1 MKDGIKRRGS
11 TWTYV
16 VRVRDPQNGRMKD
29 AWVGGFATEQEAKVA
44 RNAARAAADQGTAVA
59 ATRITVRDY
68 LEDWLEASASRVRP
82 TTLVSYSLHVHRY
95 IVPAIGAGRLQQL
108 TPAMIDKMNA
118 ALLKSGRMP
127 RREPVE
133 GEKPAPAQG
142 LSPATVRRCG
152 ATLHKA
158 LGDAVR
164 KKLIPYNPAD
174 AVDLPRVKA
183 GGADGAG
190 DLPVWTRLQLDKFLT
205 HVAGERLFPMWRLA
219 AWTGMRRG
227 EVAGITWRDVDTDA
241 GTITVR
247 RARVNVTSADV
258 RESKPKTAR
267 GRRRVELDE
276 ETRVALADWR
286 ERHDAE
292 RKAWPGVWPGDDLVF
307 TLEDGS
313 GLRPDYLSRTFR
325 ARAAR
330 AGLPV
335 IRFHD
340 LRHTHA
346 TLLLAAG
353 VPVKVVSERLGHSTV
368 AFTMDVYQ
376 HVLPGQQREA
386 VQALADAAPARAP
399 RLRIVGA

>member
-1 MKDGIKRRGS
+1 VKDGIKRRGS

>member
-1 MKDGIKRRGS
+1 MKDGIEQRGS
-11 TWTYV
+11 SWTYV
-16 VRVRDPQNGRMKD
+16 VRVRDPQTGRMKD
-29 AWVGGFATEQEAKVA
+29 AWVGGFATEREAKTA
-44 RNAARAAADQGTAVA
+44 RNAARTAADQGTAVA
-59 ATRITVRDY
+59 ATRITVNEY
-68 LEDWLEASASRVRP
+68 LEEWLEASAARVRP
-82 TTLVSYSLHVHRY
+82 TTLVSYTLHVRRY

-108 TPAMIDKMNA
+108 TPAMIDKMYA

-127 RREPVE
+127 RRTLAE
-133 GEKPAPAQG
+133 GEKPAPPQG

-158 LGDAVR
+158 LRDAVR

-183 GGADGAG
+183 GGADGAE
-190 DLPVWTRLQLDKFLT
+190 DLRVWTRLQLDRFLA
-205 HVAGERLFPMWRLA
+205 HVAVERLSTMWRLA

-227 EVAGITWRDVDTDA
+227 EVAGLTWRDVDTDT
-241 GTITVR
+241 GTLTVR

-258 RESKPKTAR
+258 RESKPKTPK

-276 ETRVALADWR
+276 ETRVALAAWR
-286 ERHDAE
+286 ERQEAE
-292 RKAWPGVWPGDDLVF
+292 RKAWPGTWSGDDLVF

-313 GLRPDYLSRTFR
+313 ALRPDYLSRTFR
-325 ARAAR
+325 ARTAR

-386 VQALADAAPARAP
+386 VQALADAAPTGAP

>member
-133 GEKPAPAQG
+133 GERPAPAQG

-190 DLPVWTRLQLDKFLT
+190 DLPVWTRLQLDKFLA

-276 ETRVALADWR
+276 ETRVALAAWR

-292 RKAWPGVWPGDDLVF
+292 RKAWPGAWPGDDLVF

>member
-1 MKDGIKRRGS
+1 VKDGIEKRGG

-16 VRVRDPQNGRMKD
+16 VRVRDPQTGHMKD
-29 AWVGGFATEQEAKVA
+29 AWVGGFATEHEAKVA
-44 RNAARAAADQGTAVA
+44 RNAARTAADQGTAVA
-59 ATRITVRDY
+59 ATRITVREY
-68 LEDWLEASASRVRP
+68 LEEWLEASAARVRP
-82 TTLVSYSLHVHRY
+82 TTLVSYTLHVRRY

-127 RREPVE
+127 RRKLAE
-133 GEKPAPAQG
+133 GEKPPPPQG

-158 LGDAVR
+158 LRDAVR

-183 GGADGAG
+183 GAADAPD
-190 DLPVWTRLQLDKFLT
+190 DLRVWTHFQLDRFLA

-227 EVAGITWRDVDTDA
+227 EIAGLTWRDVDTDT
-241 GTITVR
+241 GTLTVR

-276 ETRVALADWR
+276 ETRVALAAWR
-286 ERHDAE
+286 ERQEAE
-292 RKAWPGVWPGDDLVF
+292 RKAWQDAWSGDDLVF
-307 TLEDGS
+307 TLQDGS
-313 GLRPDYLSRTFR
+313 ALRPDYLSRTFQ

-346 TLLLAAG
+346 SLLLAAG

-386 VQALADAAPARAP
+386 VQALADAVPGGSR

>member
-1 MKDGIKRRGS
+1 MKDGIEQRGS
-11 TWTYV
+11 SWTYV
-16 VRVRDPQNGRMKD
+16 VRVRDPQTGRMKD
-29 AWVGGFATEQEAKVA
+29 AWVGGFATEREAKTA
-44 RNAARAAADQGTAVA
+44 RNAARTAADQGTAVA
-59 ATRITVRDY
+59 ATRIGVNEY
-68 LEDWLEASASRVRP
+68 LEEWLEASAARVRP
-82 TTLVSYSLHVHRY
+82 TTLVSYTLHVRRY

>member
-1 MKDGIKRRGS
+1 MQGPEER
-11 TWTYV
+11 
-16 VRVRDPQNGRMKD
+16 P
-29 AWVGGFATEQEAKVA
+29 
-44 RNAARAAADQGTAVA
+44 AARSSRSFVMLGRAA
-59 ATRITVRDY
+59 
-68 LEDWLEASASRVRP
+68 
-82 TTLVSYSLHVHRY
+82 
-95 IVPAIGAGRLQQL
+95 
-108 TPAMIDKMNA
+108 
-118 ALLKSGRMP
+118 
-127 RREPVE
+127 
-133 GEKPAPAQG
+133 
-142 LSPATVRRCG
+142 
-152 ATLHKA
+152 
-158 LGDAVR
+158 
-164 KKLIPYNPAD
+164 
-174 AVDLPRVKA
+174 
-183 GGADGAG
+183 
-190 DLPVWTRLQLDKFLT
+190 
-205 HVAGERLFPMWRLA
+205 
-219 AWTGMRRG
+219 
-227 EVAGITWRDVDTDA
+227 
-241 GTITVR
+241 
-247 RARVNVTSADV
+247 
-258 RESKPKTAR
+258 
-267 GRRRVELDE
+267 VELDE
-276 ETRVALADWR
+276 ETRVALAAWR

>member
-1 MKDGIKRRGS
+1 MRDGIEKRGG

-16 VRVRDPQNGRMKD
+16 VRVRDPQTGHMKD
-29 AWVGGFATEQEAKVA
+29 AWVGGFATEHEAKVA
-44 RNAARAAADQGTAVA
+44 RNAARTAADQGTAVA
-59 ATRITVRDY
+59 ATRITVREY
-68 LEDWLEASASRVRP
+68 LEEWLEASAARVRP
-82 TTLVSYSLHVHRY
+82 TTLVSYTLHVRRY

-127 RREPVE
+127 RRKLAE
-133 GEKPAPAQG
+133 GEKPPPPQG

-158 LGDAVR
+158 LRDAVR

-183 GGADGAG
+183 GGDAPE
-190 DLPVWTRLQLDKFLT
+190 DLRVWTRLQLDRYLA
-205 HVAGERLFPMWRLA
+205 HIAGERLYPMWRLA

-227 EVAGITWRDVDTDA
+227 EIAGLTWGDVDTDT
-241 GTITVR
+241 GTLTVR

-276 ETRVALADWR
+276 ETRVALAAWR
-286 ERHDAE
+286 ERQEAE
-292 RKAWPGVWPGDDLVF
+292 RKAWQDTWSGDDLVF
-307 TLEDGS
+307 TLEDGTA
-313 GLRPDYLSRTFR
+313 LRPDYLSRTFQ

-346 TLLLAAG
+346 SLLLAAG

-386 VQALADAAPARAP
+386 VQALADTVPAGAR

>member
-1 MKDGIKRRGS
+1 VRDGIEKRGG

-16 VRVRDPQNGRMKD
+16 VRVRDPQTGHMKD
-29 AWVGGFATEQEAKVA
+29 AWVGGFATEHEAKVA
-44 RNAARAAADQGTAVA
+44 RNAARTAADQGTAVA
-59 ATRITVRDY
+59 ATRITVREY
-68 LEDWLEASASRVRP
+68 LEEWLEASAARVRP
-82 TTLVSYSLHVHRY
+82 TTLVSYTLHVRRY

-127 RREPVE
+127 RRKLAE
-133 GEKPAPAQG
+133 GEKPPPPQG

-158 LGDAVR
+158 LRDAVR

-183 GGADGAG
+183 GGDAPE
-190 DLPVWTRLQLDKFLT
+190 DLRVWTRLQLDRYLA
-205 HVAGERLFPMWRLA
+205 HIAGERLYPMWRLA

-227 EVAGITWRDVDTDA
+227 EIAGLTWGDVDTDT
-241 GTITVR
+241 GTLTVR

-276 ETRVALADWR
+276 ETRVALAAWR
-286 ERHDAE
+286 ERQEAE
-292 RKAWPGVWPGDDLVF
+292 RKAWQDTWSGDDLVF
-307 TLEDGS
+307 TLEDGTA
-313 GLRPDYLSRTFR
+313 LRPDYLSRTFQ

-346 TLLLAAG
+346 SLLLAAG

-386 VQALADAAPARAP
+386 VQALADTVPAGAR

>member
-44 RNAARAAADQGTAVA
+44 RNAARNAADQGTAVA

-190 DLPVWTRLQLDKFLT
+190 DLPVWTRLQLDKFLA

-276 ETRVALADWR
+276 ETRVALAAWR

-292 RKAWPGVWPGDDLVF
+292 RKAWPGAWPGDDLVF

-325 ARAAR
+325 ARAGR

>member
-276 ETRVALADWR
+276 ETRVALAAWR

>member
-1 MKDGIKRRGS
+1 VKDGIKRRGS

-44 RNAARAAADQGTAVA
+44 RNAARTAADQGTAVA